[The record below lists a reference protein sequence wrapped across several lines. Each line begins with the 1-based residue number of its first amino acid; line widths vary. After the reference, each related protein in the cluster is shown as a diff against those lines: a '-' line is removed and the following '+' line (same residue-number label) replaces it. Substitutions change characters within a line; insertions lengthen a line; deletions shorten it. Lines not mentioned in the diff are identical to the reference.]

1 MYTTWSDTCPPP
13 PPGTKFTQTPA
24 HPTDSPVMNPGFG
37 LPTLPPLAKPTLPT
51 ITQASPFN
59 ITNSF
64 SASDN
69 DASFNTTGSFS
80 ATDEFYPESE
90 IANLTDVGSILD
102 EENQQENV
110 EAPNE
115 NTNVFENEKF
125 LNEWI
130 QSANDGVKPCYLKSG
145 LAVATLML
153 CIF

>member
-1 MYTTWSDTCPPP
+1 
-13 PPGTKFTQTPA
+13 
-24 HPTDSPVMNPGFG
+24 MNPGFG

-64 SASDN
+64 SASDKE
-69 DASFNTTGSFS
+69 ASFNTTGSFS
-80 ATDEFYPESE
+80 ATDEFYAKPET
-90 IANLTDVGSILD
+90 ANMTDTGSTLD

-110 EAPNE
+110 ETLNE
-115 NTNVFENEKF
+115 NSNVFESEVY

-145 LAVATLML
+145 LAVITLML
-153 CIF
+153 YIF